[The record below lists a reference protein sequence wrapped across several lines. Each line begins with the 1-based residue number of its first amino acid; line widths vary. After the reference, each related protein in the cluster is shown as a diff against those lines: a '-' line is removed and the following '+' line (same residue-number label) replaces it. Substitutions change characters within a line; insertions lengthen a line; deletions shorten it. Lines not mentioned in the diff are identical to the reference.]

1 MNKKINLEATLL
13 ISKGQH
19 RACYYHPLMPDKCI
33 KVHLN
38 EECNRETIREIKYY
52 KKIADKSFSAPIIA
66 QYHGVI
72 KTNLGLGYVFDLIKD
87 YSGEVSKTLSYY
99 LSEKML
105 CEKYKMGISQA
116 YNRMKTLAEQHAIVT
131 MTLKPYNILY
141 RLRNQD
147 EGDLIIIDNLGCANL
162 FPLAYYSEFFA
173 RQKLS
178 RRFDDFEKTL
188 MHEYGIKLSFSIIMD
203 IQGN

>member
-1 MNKKINLEATLL
+1 MTIIYLDVSLL
-13 ISKGQH
+13 ISQGQH
-19 RACYYHPLMPDKCI
+19 RACYRHPLMPEKCI

-38 EECNRETIREIKYY
+38 GEYNRETIREIKYY
-52 KKIADKSFSAPIIA
+52 KKIANKIFSEQVIA
-66 QYHGVI
+66 QYHGTD

-99 LSEKML
+99 LSEKTL
-105 CEKYKMGISQA
+105 SEKYKTGISQA
-116 YNRMKTLAEQHAIVT
+116 YDRMKALAEQHAIVT

-178 RRFDDFEKTL
+178 RRFNDFEKML
-188 MHEYGIKLSFSIIMD
+188 MHEYGITLS
-203 IQGN
+203 G

>member
-1 MNKKINLEATLL
+1 
-13 ISKGQH
+13 
-19 RACYYHPLMPDKCI
+19 MPEKCI

-38 EECNRETIREIKYY
+38 GEYNRETIREIKYY
-52 KKIADKSFSAPIIA
+52 KKIANKIFSEQVIA
-66 QYHGVI
+66 QYHGTD

-99 LSEKML
+99 LSEKTL
-105 CEKYKMGISQA
+105 SEKYKTGISQA
-116 YNRMKTLAEQHAIVT
+116 YDRMKALAEQHAIVT

-178 RRFDDFEKTL
+178 RRFNDFEKML
-188 MHEYGIKLSFSIIMD
+188 MHEYGITLS
-203 IQGN
+203 G